1 MEQHI
6 KTNAQLMARCFFNKI
21 TGKVV
26 FEDFTG
32 YYPTM
37 KSKRDSLTKK
47 NYGETEKIYH
57 ILYSS

>member
-37 KSKRDSLTKK
+37 KSKRLFLTKK